1 MHHLYRHWDKEDKLL
16 YVGISLHAVARL
28 IGHRKEAEWFDSI
41 AKITIEQH
49 ATKEDA
55 ERAEVTAIKAERPI
69 WNKAHA
75 HVEDTVVLIRFPDR
89 TYYLDES
96 FVVTERKRK
105 YDGLLPV
112 TELDK
117 LSKQARYKLAHAAE
131 IRARDKER
139 KAAAR
144 MAAKKA
150 FKAQKLTEVTNG

>member
-1 MHHLYRHWDKEDKLL
+1 MPCQALNLL
-16 YVGISLHAVARL
+16 LRLLDQAGALLRLRGLLLLPARL
-28 IGHRKEAEWFDSI
+28 DDID
-41 AKITIEQH
+41 
-49 ATKEDA
+49 D
-55 ERAEVTAIKAERPI
+55 
-69 WNKAHA
+69 
-75 HVEDTVVLIRFPDR
+75 FPDR